1 MIELDFTTDNP
12 RWGKSGILFFDI
24 EEYSKTLGFLS
35 NLRHYKGYGE
45 SKIYFDESISIHI
58 EGNYIDGA
66 WAKECR
72 IHCYRSRDDFKTELN
87 IFDRASS
94 SGVGNIAFRI
104 NSNTYINHL
113 IDEYGFNVE
122 NSGNYISTVYPQEY
136 SDIFDLFLQK
146 INGYSNV
153 EIERFIKQFKYGF
166 NL

>member
-1 MIELDFTTDNP
+1 MINLDFTTTNP
-12 RWGKSGILFFDI
+12 RWGKSGLLFNNV

-35 NLRHYKGYGE
+35 NLRHYKGFGE
-45 SKIYFDESISIHI
+45 AETNFDESISIHI

-72 IHCYRSRDDFKTELN
+72 IHCYRSRDYFKKELD

-94 SGVGNIAFRI
+94 SGVGNIEFRL
-104 NSNTYINHL
+104 NSNNYIRYL
-113 IDEYGFNVE
+113 IDEYRFNVE
-122 NSGNYISTVYPQEY
+122 NSEKYISNVYPQEY

-146 INGYSNV
+146 INNYSNV

-166 NL
+166 DL

>member
-35 NLRHYKGYGE
+35 NLRHYKGYREG
-45 SKIYFDESISIHI
+45 KTDFDESISIHI

-72 IHCYRSRDDFKTELN
+72 IHCYRSPDDFKTELN

-94 SGVGNIAFRI
+94 LGVGNIMFRI

-122 NSGNYISTVYPQEY
+122 NSGSYISTVYPQEY
-136 SDIFDLFLQK
+136 SDILDLFLQK
-146 INGYSNV
+146 INDYSNV
-153 EIERFIKQFKYGF
+153 EIERFIKQFNYGF